1 MRLSG
6 PFCTTGWREDF
17 KRLYLEFLY
26 STGIIKNNQIRFSG
40 AYLEDEVFL
49 IEYLQPCKKA
59 GCRRRALYVYFIN
72 PASVT
77 RNYLKNYP
85 EVFRNSLEQKKR
97 LVMHYHIGGID
108 GWELHTC
115 WAGLLIAVGNEF
127 APGNPAGLFS
137 KTQESVRIMQRPG
150 FS

>member
-1 MRLSG
+1 
-6 PFCTTGWREDF
+6 
-17 KRLYLEFLY
+17 
-26 STGIIKNNQIRFSG
+26 
-40 AYLEDEVFL
+40 
-49 IEYLQPCKKA
+49 
-59 GCRRRALYVYFIN
+59 VYFIN